1 MIVRD
6 NKISM
11 MQDWTKE
18 CKESNIVGII
28 KQKNSNLNN
37 KKEFIIKKYYCKT
50 KEIQMGKNNIT

>member
-37 KKEFIIKKYYCKT
+37 KKEFIIKKYYYKT